1 MSLFNSTRNTW
12 KESTELQ
19 QHAQMHKCINS
30 KPKVVTTTQNYLYK
44 AKTLFSKINE
54 MKSKWHQ
61 LLTIAEEI
69 KRKVKLI

>member
-1 MSLFNSTRNTW
+1 M
-12 KESTELQ
+12 EG
-19 QHAQMHKCINS
+19 INRTVTTCT

-44 AKTLFSKINE
+44 ATTLFSKINE

-61 LLTIAEEI
+61 SLTIAEEI